1 MVVGR
6 AKHAGAMLE
15 SASEL
20 RMADIGGCLVE
31 LRHGGAAGHGARLES
46 NDAGDLNQIEGV
58 AFWPASAST
67 QAQ

>member
-1 MVVGR
+1 
-6 AKHAGAMLE
+6 
-15 SASEL
+15 
-20 RMADIGGCLVE
+20 MADIGGCLVE